1 VENLKNNRYNR
12 SMPYDIDSKNKS
24 IENSEWSGQEITKL
38 ISDIHE
44 DYEIS
49 TKQRAN
55 PNITLHYRDL
65 LSYLIKTYGH

>member
-1 VENLKNNRYNR
+1 MLNSIYNGN
-12 SMPYDIDSKNKS
+12 MPY
-24 IENSEWSGQEITKL
+24 ENSSKHNSVDTSEWTGQEITKL

-44 DYEIS
+44 DYENY

-55 PNITLHYRDL
+55 PNIVLHYRDL

>member
-1 VENLKNNRYNR
+1 MEKMKNNIYNG
-12 SMPYDIDSKNKS
+12 SMPYDINSKDKS
-24 IENSEWSGQEITKL
+24 IETSEWSGHEITKL

-44 DYEIS
+44 DYES
-49 TKQRAN
+49 YTKQRAN

>member
-1 VENLKNNRYNR
+1 MKNNIYNG
-12 SMPYDIDSKNKS
+12 SMPFDTGSKNN
-24 IENSEWSGQEITKL
+24 IVENSEWSGHEITKL

-44 DYEIS
+44 DYENF

-55 PNITLHYRDL
+55 PTIVLHYRDL

>member
-1 VENLKNNRYNR
+1 VEKLKNNIYNS
-12 SMPYDIDSKNKS
+12 SMPFDIESKDNP
-24 IENSEWSGQEITKL
+24 INSEWSGQEITNL

-44 DYEIS
+44 DYETF

-55 PNITLHYRDL
+55 PSVVLHYRDL

>member
-1 VENLKNNRYNR
+1 MLNKIYNGT
-12 SMPYDIDSKNKS
+12 MPYDVCAKD
-24 IENSEWSGQEITKL
+24 NSVDTGEWTGHEITKL

-44 DYEIS
+44 DYENY

-55 PNITLHYRDL
+55 PNIVLHYRDL

>member
-1 VENLKNNRYNR
+1 VEKLKNNLYNG
-12 SMPYDIDSKNKS
+12 SMSFEIESKNKI
-24 IENSEWSGQEITKL
+24 IENSEWSGQEITNL

-44 DYEIS
+44 DYETF

-55 PNITLHYRDL
+55 PSVVLHYRDL

>member
-1 VENLKNNRYNR
+1 MEKLKNNLYNG
-12 SMPYDIDSKNKS
+12 SMSFEIESKNKI
-24 IENSEWSGQEITKL
+24 IENSEWSGQEITNL

-44 DYEIS
+44 DYETF

-55 PNITLHYRDL
+55 PSVVLHYRDL

>member
-1 VENLKNNRYNR
+1 
-12 SMPYDIDSKNKS
+12 MPFDIESKDNP
-24 IENSEWSGQEITKL
+24 INSEWSGQEITNL

-44 DYEIS
+44 DYETF

-55 PNITLHYRDL
+55 PSVVLHYRDL